1 MDMIEIED
9 HQATIKNAHGSTCEW
24 LLQCAEY
31 ERWTDT
37 SKNNKE
43 DDPILWIKGKAGSG
57 KSTTMKFAFTHH
69 HPETNNCLAIAF
81 FFNKR
86 GSLAQRSAK
95 SMYHSLLLQVLK
107 TTKNVPSEVPCLEQW
122 KRDPNMTWQTPAL
135 KELLEAVIPRL
146 GRPVLCFIDALDEC
160 EVSEAREVEPFFRRL
175 AQLCAKKWM
184 VFRTCFS
191 SRDHTDFSTQP
202 QRSLLLEEQDGH
214 KRDILTY
221 IEHKLP
227 DGQSEPARHIRQ
239 CIQYKA
245 SGVFLWAVL
254 AIEALHKELTC
265 GRAHML
271 QQTLDEMPADLPG
284 LYRHVLTRDGSSNLL
299 HCLRLVLFSQK
310 PYSPMGL
317 YHVLSILYTHS
328 DAVGMM
334 SGPRAA
340 RSQSIE
346 DQAREFLTDESKG
359 LVEVTGPHSSVVQ
372 FVHTSLPDF
381 LGSNE
386 AISKVW
392 QESPETFRG
401 KSHDI
406 LKGFYL
412 SLIQNA
418 TIVAPGAP
426 HHGGYLEYPGWQ
438 DDQSSFERELGGPV
452 EHYYEQPRQC
462 STETMVDELL
472 LPHHATGSAMQYYH
486 GANHA
491 SHPSHPQAEAAF
503 PQLPPEDPLSVAA
516 RYAVENILYHSNEAE
531 KVGVN
536 QARFLQDF
544 PLQQYIGLKKT
555 LAVDNGQQQE
565 AYAEDTS
572 LLHVLAGENSAEL
585 LSTLLD
591 GPSRTKELDRKDPH
605 SGRTL
610 VAAAAARGNVEVVRL
625 MLSSGKVDL
634 ESKDANG
641 RTPLALAA
649 LSGSAET
656 LRLLLASGKVNV
668 DSRDTD
674 GRTPLALAAF
684 GGSVETV
691 RMLLNCKGIR
701 ANVQDNM
708 GRTPLSLAAQTGVVG
723 AVDLLFRA
731 GADPKLSDT
740 DRRTPLS
747 FAAEEGLPGVSKYLI
762 EVCGVEKCSK
772 DIHGASPLDYAD
784 WRRGSLTAG
793 ERGLIPEY
801 DAVIAMLRKDNP
813 QPRLVESYRAEIQQ
827 QKPAQQ
833 RRALTYE
840 QQPKVNQPHHNHG
853 LQHHAPSYN
862 HTPSYHQQ
870 PYDQHSH
877 SQKVSQH
884 ALPSPHEMASHQ
896 GADFHHRPNVQP
908 AVEWQYEA
916 ASPSVYSPQND
927 LGSHEYHYGGHGDAG
942 HDYEHEGHGGG
953 HGAHR
958 YHEHEGKGYGYHDD
972 KDSGYGDE
980 GHGTD
985 GQTDDG
991 YDDDDSDDGI
1001 HNGQAY

>member
-1 MDMIEIED
+1 
-9 HQATIKNAHGSTCEW
+9 
-24 LLQCAEY
+24 
-31 ERWTDT
+31 
-37 SKNNKE
+37 
-43 DDPILWIKGKAGSG
+43 
-57 KSTTMKFAFTHH
+57 
-69 HPETNNCLAIAF
+69 
-81 FFNKR
+81 
-86 GSLAQRSAK
+86 
-95 SMYHSLLLQVLK
+95 
-107 TTKNVPSEVPCLEQW
+107 
-122 KRDPNMTWQTPAL
+122 
-135 KELLEAVIPRL
+135 
-146 GRPVLCFIDALDEC
+146 
-160 EVSEAREVEPFFRRL
+160 
-175 AQLCAKKWM
+175 
-184 VFRTCFS
+184 
-191 SRDHTDFSTQP
+191 
-202 QRSLLLEEQDGH
+202 
-214 KRDILTY
+214 
-221 IEHKLP
+221 
-227 DGQSEPARHIRQ
+227 
-239 CIQYKA
+239 
-245 SGVFLWAVL
+245 
-254 AIEALHKELTC
+254 
-265 GRAHML
+265 ML

-317 YHVLSILYTHS
+317 YHVLSILYAHS

-392 QESPETFRG
+392 RESPETFRG

-418 TIVAPGAP
+418 TIVAQGAP
-426 HHGGYLEYPGWQ
+426 HHGGYLEYPRWQ
-438 DDQSSFERELGGPV
+438 DDQSSFERGLGGPV
-452 EHYYEQPRQC
+452 EYYYDEKLRQC
-462 STETMVDELL
+462 STEIMVDELF
-472 LPHHATGSAMQYYH
+472 LPQHATGSAMQYYH

-555 LAVDNGQQQE
+555 LAADNGQQQE

-572 LLHVLAGENSAEL
+572 LFHVLAGENSAEL

-605 SGRTL
+605 SGRTP

-634 ESKDANG
+634 ESKDADG

-691 RMLLNCKGIR
+691 RMLLNCKGVR

-762 EVCGVEKCSK
+762 AVCGVEKCSK

-793 ERGLIPEY
+793 ERGLIPKY

-862 HTPSYHQQ
+862 HTPSYYQQ

-877 SQKVSQH
+877 SQKLSQH

-908 AVEWQYEA
+908 VVEWQYEA

-927 LGSHEYHYGGHGDAG
+927 FGNHEYHYGGHGDAD

-958 YHEHEGKGYGYHDD
+958 YHGHEGKGYGYHGDE
-972 KDSGYGDE
+972 DSGYGDE

-1001 HNGQAY
+1001 HNGRAY